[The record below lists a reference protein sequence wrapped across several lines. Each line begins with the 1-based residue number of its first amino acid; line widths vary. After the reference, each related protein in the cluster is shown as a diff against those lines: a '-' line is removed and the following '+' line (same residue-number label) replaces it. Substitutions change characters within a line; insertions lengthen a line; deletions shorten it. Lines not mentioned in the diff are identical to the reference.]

1 MADLRLPRWGR
12 GVTRSNT
19 TASDGYCSPP
29 KYLSELFMWP
39 TVDSGFCCFPS
50 NPAQTALVWSS
61 LWSQMNWWIHHFGS
75 VFWFSLWFR
84 LISRENTS
92 FISRLTPL
100 LRWPSHW
107 NLDLHRTHFFLKFVN
122 VSASCSA
129 WGWWGVLS
137 RECVGVLVG
146 WEMGCK
152 LTQTCHVGANMNGWQ
167 STMSSSSGREF
178 GRSAS
183 SGVDKESFSR
193 LYRSRD
199 SGRNLWVTCWC
210 SVAQLS
216 LTLRSHGLQH
226 ARPPCPSPSPRVFAN
241 SYPLSQWCHPIISS
255 SVVPFSSC
263 PQSFPASG
271 SFPMTSYLPLLSK
284 EQASDQ
290 TPRLLP
296 RVQLGHFDDDLIFKP
311 EGPLGM
317 LSGKGWQSWV

>member
-1 MADLRLPRWGR
+1 MTDLRLPRWGC

-19 TASDGYCSPP
+19 VSDGYCSPP

-84 LISRENTS
+84 LTSRENTS

-137 RECVGVLVG
+137 REYVGVLVG

-152 LTQTCHVGANMNGWQ
+152 LTCLLPIWLHQRREAFQGAWLLNSKGAC
-167 STMSSSSGREF
+167 SG
-178 GRSAS
+178 
-183 SGVDKESFSR
+183 
-193 LYRSRD
+193 
-199 SGRNLWVTCWC
+199 
-210 SVAQLS
+210 
-216 LTLRSHGLQH
+216 H
-226 ARPPCPSPSPRVFAN
+226 
-241 SYPLSQWCHPIISS
+241 SQ
-255 SVVPFSSC
+255 
-263 PQSFPASG
+263 
-271 SFPMTSYLPLLSK
+271 
-284 EQASDQ
+284 
-290 TPRLLP
+290 LLP
-296 RVQLGHFDDDLIFKP
+296 RSLLKIWLLYKVRGRKRAGLVTNSLGSSANAWASFSFAWLVKLCQDF
-311 EGPLGM
+311 PLCPHSPQE
-317 LSGKGWQSWV
+317 LLWCTL